1 MKKNTF
7 FLLFCGIIV
16 IFSLFGGNFINNENS
31 QNTTINK
38 YSKVKIH
45 VNSRADI
52 SLLQQFDI
60 DVEHYQGDLKT
71 GIELVL
77 NEDEISRL
85 NSSGLSYEILI
96 PDMKKF
102 YEQRTP
108 PTTHDLLHSKNIME
122 SDDVDGF
129 SLGSMGGFYTYA
141 EMVQQ
146 LDSMRLLYPAIITQ
160 KISIGTSH
168 EGRTIWAVKISDN
181 PESNE
186 SAVEPGVHFDALH
199 HAREPIGLQAMMYY
213 MYWLLENYGSNPEAT
228 YLVNNREIFFIPV
241 VNPDGYEYNRS
252 TDPNGGG
259 QWRKNRRNNGGSF
272 GVDLNRN
279 YSYGWGLNS
288 GSSNNPSSGTYRGPS
303 AFSEPESQSVRD
315 YILANTPEIGFS
327 VHSVAG
333 RYLNPYGYTD
343 TSVAYEMYS
352 DFSSE
357 FAPENGYLY
366 GTVAEMLDYYSSGT
380 TRDYMH
386 ASGTYCWTPE
396 LGGSDFWPD
405 IPEIIPLC
413 SENLHSF
420 KYLSWVSGAYS
431 RMQSYK
437 ISGAGHV
444 SRNDTLRLELTIRN
458 KGLTKPSNNVNVTLS
473 TSYPNISS
481 VTPVVNFGNIPQRGS
496 VTNSST
502 PFKFFVNASATVGDE
517 IKFICTVTQEG
528 VETSKDTVSV
538 IVGKANILFAD
549 DAETGTSN
557 WTKSGTG
564 SLTDTSFVSYWAGSR
579 SFADSR
585 YGNSLN
591 DGASYFTMN
600 NNVNLSSAVSPRLEF
615 NAKWALENGFD
626 FSRVQ
631 ISTNNG
637 SSWSTL
643 AGKFTSVVSGQQ
655 SYSGIKYWVKERINL
670 QSYIGQNIKIRFYH
684 FTDGGVPGDGFYFD
698 NFRIVDYKD
707 TLTSI
712 TGING
717 EVPDS
722 YSLGQN
728 YPNPFNPSTSIKFD
742 IPRQSSVKI
751 VIYDALGRQVE
762 SLVNS
767 ELSPGRYAVD
777 WNASSFPSGV
787 YFYRIYAGQ
796 FSDIKKMILMK

>member
-1 MKKNTF
+1 M
-7 FLLFCGIIV
+7 
-16 IFSLFGGNFINNENS
+16 GGNFTSNENPQTS
-31 QNTTINK
+31 FTEI

-45 VNSRADI
+45 VHSKEDI
-52 SLLQQFDI
+52 ARLQQFEI
-60 DVEHYQGDLKT
+60 DVEHYQGNFNT

-77 NEDEISRL
+77 DQNEIVRL
-85 NSSGLSYEILI
+85 NSSGLSYDVLI

-102 YEQRTP
+102 HEQRTP
-108 PTTHDLLHSKNIME
+108 PTEQDLMHSRVLMQ
-122 SDDVDGF
+122 SDNVSGF

-146 LDSMRLLYPAIITQ
+146 LDSMRLLYPALITQ
-160 KISIGTSH
+160 KINIGTSH

-186 SAVEPGVHFDALH
+186 SATEPGVHFDALH
-199 HAREPIGLQAMMYY
+199 HAREPIGLQAMMYF

-228 YLVNNREIFFIPV
+228 YLINNREIFFIPV

-288 GSSNNPSSGTYRGPS
+288 GSSNTPSSNTYRGPS
-303 AFSEPESQSVRD
+303 AFSEPESQAVRD
-315 YILANTPEIGFS
+315 FVLARTPEIGFS

-343 TSVAYEMYS
+343 TSIAYDMYA

-366 GTVAEMLDYYSSGT
+366 GTVAEMLEYYSSGT
-380 TRDYMH
+380 TRDYLH

-396 LGGSDFWPD
+396 LGGSGFWPAVN
-405 IPEIIPLC
+405 EIVPLC
-413 SENLHSF
+413 SENLYSF

-431 RMQSYK
+431 RMQNYK
-437 ISGAGHV
+437 VLGAGHV
-444 SRNDTLRLELTIRN
+444 ARGDTLRLELNIRN

-473 TSYPNISS
+473 TSYPNIAAI
-481 VTPVVNFGNIPQRGS
+481 TPTVNFGNIPQR
-496 VTNSST
+496 SST
-502 PFKFFVNASATVGDE
+502 TNTGTPFRFYVGSGAAVGDE
-517 IKFICTVTQEG
+517 IKFICTVSQEG
-528 VETSKDTVSV
+528 VQTSVDTVSV
-538 IVGKANILFAD
+538 IVGKANVLFFD

-564 SLTDTSFVSYWAGSR
+564 SLTDTSFVSYWTGSK

-585 YGNSLN
+585 YGNSMN
-591 DGASYFTMN
+591 SSANYFTMSS
-600 NNVNLSSAVSPRLEF
+600 NVNLSGASNPRLEF
-615 NAKWALENGFD
+615 HAKWALEDGFD
-626 FSRVQ
+626 YSRIQ
-631 ISTNNG
+631 ISTNSG
-637 SSWSTL
+637 SSWTTL
-643 AGKFTSVVSGQQ
+643 AGKFTTVVSGQQ
-655 SYSGIKYWVKERINL
+655 SYDGIKYWVKERISL
-670 QSYIGQNIKIRFYH
+670 QSYIGQNVRFRFYH
-684 FTDGGVPGDGFYFD
+684 FTDNGVPGDGFYFD
-698 NFRIVDYKD
+698 NFRVVDYKD

-712 TGING
+712 TGIAG

-742 IPRQSSVKI
+742 IPKQSFVKI
-751 VIYDALGRQVE
+751 VIYDALGREVQ
-762 SLVNS
+762 SLVNND
-767 ELSPGRYAVD
+767 LSPGRYSAE
-777 WNASSFPSGV
+777 WNASAFPSGV

-796 FSDIKKMILMK
+796 YSDIKKMILMK